1 MTDPALWQIVFP
13 VTPAT
18 AERFAVAIEPLCR
31 TVGWF
36 GDERSDDW
44 RVEGIVA
51 APFDPAPFHAR
62 TGACALGLG
71 IRPPAVRF
79 APLPARDWV
88 RDTPASFRPI
98 RAGRYRVQGSHVG
111 AAGNEPGLKGAG
123 IALTIDAGLAF
134 GTGEHAT
141 TRGCLRALDALARRR
156 RFRSVLDLGCG
167 TGVLALA
174 AAATW
179 PGARVTASDIDPEA
193 VATARV
199 NAGRNRLAGRVSIV
213 LADGLA
219 QPRLQRRA
227 PFDLALANILA
238 RPLIRL
244 ARPLARAV
252 APGGVLVLSGVIA
265 ADAAWVMAPYR
276 AQGFRLARR
285 FDVDGWAT
293 LVLKKGNGGRDRD

>member
-18 AERFAVAIEPLCR
+18 AERFATAIEPFCR

-36 GDERSDDW
+36 EDERSDGW

-51 APFDPAPFHAR
+51 APFDPAPFHAA

-71 IRPPAVRF
+71 VHPPAVRF
-79 APLPARDWV
+79 AALPVRDWV
-88 RDTPASFRPI
+88 RDTLASFRPI
-98 RAGRYRVQGSHVG
+98 RAGRYRVQGSHVAETG
-111 AAGNEPGLKGAG
+111 RDGAG

-141 TRGCLRALDALARRR
+141 TQGCLRALDALARRR

-179 PGARVTASDIDPEA
+179 PQARVTASDIDPEA
-193 VATARV
+193 VTAAHA
-199 NAGRNRLAGRVSIV
+199 NARRNRLGGRVSIV

-219 QPRLQRRA
+219 QRRLSRRA

-244 ARPLARAV
+244 ARSLSLAV
-252 APGGVLVLSGVIA
+252 APGGILVLSGVIA

-285 FDVDGWAT
+285 FDVNGWAT
-293 LVLKKGNGGRDRD
+293 LVMRKGNGGRDRD

>member
-13 VTPAT
+13 VTSAT
-18 AERFAVAIEPLCR
+18 AERFATAVEPLCR

-36 GDERSDDW
+36 GNEHSDDW

-51 APFDPAPFHAR
+51 APFDPAPFHAA

-71 IRPPAVRF
+71 VRPPAVRF
-79 APLPARDWV
+79 APLPVRDWV
-88 RDTPASFRPI
+88 RDTLASFRPI
-98 RAGRYRVQGSHVG
+98 RAGRYRVQGSHVADSAETG
-111 AAGNEPGLKGAG
+111 RDGAG

-141 TRGCLRALDALARRR
+141 TQGCLRALDALARRR

-167 TGVLALA
+167 TGILALA

-179 PGARVTASDIDPEA
+179 PRARVTASDIDPEA
-193 VATARV
+193 VTAAQA
-199 NAGRNRLAGRVSIV
+199 NARRNRLGGRVSIV
-213 LADGLA
+213 LADGLS
-219 QPRLQRRA
+219 QRQLSRRA

-244 ARPLARAV
+244 ARSLSRAV
-252 APGGVLVLSGVIA
+252 APGGILVLSGVIA

-285 FDVDGWAT
+285 LDVNGWAT
-293 LVLKKGNGGRDRD
+293 LVMRKGNGGRDRD